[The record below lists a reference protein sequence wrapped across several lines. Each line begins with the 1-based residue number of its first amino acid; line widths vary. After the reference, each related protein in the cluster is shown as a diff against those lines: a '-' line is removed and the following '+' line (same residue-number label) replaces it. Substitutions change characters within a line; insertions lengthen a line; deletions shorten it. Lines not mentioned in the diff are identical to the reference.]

1 MAGEERDYQADVKG
15 PLEEDRKGR
24 GRIVGKISGRDALTA
39 HSNSGRAWKGKL
51 ADRVRVARGM
61 PQAVLKITSFGRG
74 LGEAKKLTRYIGEQ
88 GETKVETDDG
98 SILDTVEELEKL
110 AEDWSADFSDRK
122 DPNRKARDVMHIVV
136 SVPAGSDHDQTLEAA
151 REFFAEEFGKNHE
164 YAFAAHDETDHFH
177 VHLLV
182 KVRGRDGKQ
191 MRSTRKDPDLW
202 RQKFAAKA
210 REKGVNVDAS
220 PRWAR
225 GKGRRSSPPT
235 AIYELRRRN
244 ETLPKEKRVEV
255 RRDQEAAQEA
265 LRRARD
271 PNDRPN
277 EHEEAI
283 RAINRFERL
292 EFAKQAYGVIEAS
305 KKVTDDRQRVK
316 ALEMASDLAVHAE
329 KMPRPKSRIETMIQA
344 VKPADGGPEQPHDE
358 VRKLTKATERGIR
371 DQVKTFS
378 DRSLQRR
385 AVAARARL
393 SGILKVPDRS
403 KSSAQERDIER

>member
-1 MAGEERDYQADVKG
+1 MAERDYQADVKF

-24 GRIVGKISGRDALTA
+24 GRRTDPLEGHG
-39 HSNSGRAWKGKL
+39 NPNRAWKGNL
-51 ADRVRVARGM
+51 SDRSRVAKGM
-61 PQAVLKITSFGRG
+61 PQAVLKITSYGRG
-74 LGEAKKLTRYIGEQ
+74 LKDAKKLTRYIGEQ
-88 GETKVETDDG
+88 GETQVETDDG
-98 SILDTVEELEKL
+98 SILDTVEEMEQL
-110 AEDWSADFSDRK
+110 AEDWAADFSDAK
-122 DPNRKARDVMHIVV
+122 GEVRKAREVMHVVV
-136 SVPAGSDHDQTLEAA
+136 SVPAASDHDKTVAAA
-151 REFFAEEFGKNHE
+151 REFFAETFGENHE

-182 KVRGRDGKQ
+182 KLRGRDGKQ
-191 MRSTRKDPDLW
+191 MRSSRKDPDLW

-210 REKGVNVDAS
+210 REKGLRLDAS

-235 AIYELRRRN
+235 AIYEMRRKGVI
-244 ETLPKEKRVEV
+244 PF
-255 RRDQEAAQEA
+255 RDQEAAQEA

-271 PNDRPN
+271 PDDRPT

-283 RAINRFERL
+283 REINRFERL
-292 EFAKQAYGVIEAS
+292 EFAKQAYRVIERS
-305 KKVTDDRQRVK
+305 KKLTEGQERIK

-329 KMPRPKSRIETMIQA
+329 QMPRPKSRIETMIQA
-344 VKPADGGPEQPHDE
+344 VKKSDGGPEQPNDD

-378 DRSLQRR
+378 DRALQRR

-393 SGILKVPDRS
+393 SGILKTQGRA
-403 KSSAQERDIER
+403 KSSDQDRDFDR

>member
-1 MAGEERDYQADVKG
+1 M
-15 PLEEDRKGR
+15 
-24 GRIVGKISGRDALTA
+24 
-39 HSNSGRAWKGKL
+39 
-51 ADRVRVARGM
+51 
-61 PQAVLKITSFGRG
+61 
-74 LGEAKKLTRYIGEQ
+74 Q
-88 GETKVETDDG
+88 GEGDHAPT
-98 SILDTVEELEKL
+98 
-110 AEDWSADFSDRK
+110 
-122 DPNRKARDVMHIVV
+122 PKAA
-136 SVPAGSDHDQTLEAA
+136 VPAASGHDKTVAAA
-151 REFFAEEFGKNHE
+151 REFFAETFGENHE

-182 KVRGRDGKQ
+182 KLRGRDGKQ

-210 REKGVNVDAS
+210 REKGLRLDAS

-235 AIYELRRRN
+235 AIYEMRRKGVI
-244 ETLPKEKRVEV
+244 PF
-255 RRDQEAAQEA
+255 RDQEAAQEA

-271 PNDRPN
+271 PDDRPT

-283 RAINRFERL
+283 REINRFERL
-292 EFAKQAYGVIEAS
+292 EFAKQAYRVIERS
-305 KKVTDDRQRVK
+305 KKLTEDQERIK

-329 KMPRPKSRIETMIQA
+329 QVPRPKSRIETMIQA
-344 VKPADGGPEQPHDE
+344 VKKSDGGAEQPNDD

-378 DRSLQRR
+378 DRALQRR

-393 SGILKVPDRS
+393 SGILKTQGRA
-403 KSSAQERDIER
+403 KSSDQDRDFDR